1 MSTQSVALAT
11 TQDNVMSFDLLVRQ
25 ADILATSKIIP
36 RAYQNRSTDVI
47 AAGLAGFA
55 FGWDVMTSL
64 RNYHVIEGTASMRPE
79 AMLGLVRRCGHSV
92 MLEVVDAR
100 INNENC
106 RLARAVGVR
115 RDNGDK
121 HTAEFTTLDAKKAG
135 LAHKNNWKQYED
147 SMLTWR
153 AVSALCRVLFPDVV
167 LGAGYVPEELGVPV
181 NESGDVVETI
191 VFDGLT
197 SAAAKTELLEVC
209 AGDKEK
215 AKAIW
220 GDRGNKSITR
230 EELDELFN
238 VALEMED
245 EIIVCEAKEEPAR
258 NTEEVIEVDSLE
270 DFFTKPNTKKSI
282 EELINKTTTN
292 SQQEK

>member
-1 MSTQSVALAT
+1 
-11 TQDNVMSFDLLVRQ
+11 
-25 ADILATSKIIP
+25 
-36 RAYQNRSTDVI
+36 
-47 AAGLAGFA
+47 
-55 FGWDVMTSL
+55 
-64 RNYHVIEGTASMRPE
+64 
-79 AMLGLVRRCGHSV
+79 

-230 EELDELFN
+230 EELDELFS
-238 VALEMED
+238 VALEVEV
-245 EIIVCEAKEEPAR
+245 EIIYSEPKEEPAR
-258 NTEEVIEVDSLE
+258 SVPEPDTDSLD
-270 DFFTKPNTKKSI
+270 DFFTKPNTKKTI